1 MKKVMIIFG
10 AILFATT
17 IITSCGG
24 GGKSETKTKLN
35 YSDEETTEA
44 NSQISVKPNIEHV
57 VLKNDKPVISLS
69 IENNS
74 SYQIDFMDIE
84 VSIYNEFDQKIINGT
99 VNYVSMLYSNK
110 IGPGDKANVTFDNIS
125 EPDSKSK
132 RNLFDILNSKSENEL
147 QKYKVYI
154 DNWRLFEAST
164 SGQK

>member
-1 MKKVMIIFG
+1 MIKVMTIFG
-10 AILFATT
+10 AILFASS
-17 IITSCGG
+17 ILTSCGG
-24 GGKSETKTKLN
+24 GKSEKTKLN
-35 YSDEETTEA
+35 YSDEETTKA

-99 VNYVSMLYSNK
+99 VNYASLLYSNK
-110 IGPGDKANVTFDNIS
+110 IGPGDKANATFDNITES
-125 EPDSKSK
+125 DSQSK
-132 RNLFDILNSKSENEL
+132 RNLLDILNSKSENEL

-164 SGQK
+164 TGQN